1 LRVLFLQ
8 KNKKIEMY
16 INKILK
22 GIIVVVCGTTLFN
35 CAQFVPPTGGKK
47 DEVPPKL
54 LLSNPKMEQKNFKD
68 KTIYLQFD
76 ELIDVTSLRQELLI
90 IPEPESSY
98 DIKSKSNSVILKFDK
113 PFRDSTTYTFNFRK
127 GIKDLNERNEAKNLK
142 VVFSTGSFIDSLKI
156 GGNVKSLLTNQPVLE
171 ANVALY
177 IIQDSLNLKK
187 TKPDYFIKTDSSGNY
202 LFENIKNGKY
212 RIYAFMDKNNNLK
225 FDAKTE
231 AIGFLKDTLVLDK
244 NLNNININIY
254 GANNEK
260 PKNIKTLQRTD
271 DYTILF
277 DKNIK
282 TFDIKFENKKDSIPY
297 FGNGKELKF
306 YNINN
311 ISDTLKVNI
320 SVSDSSENTLNY
332 LQKIKFREQDKR
344 KKDKT
349 ERFEIQRKAKVG
361 EELEPKL
368 TYELLFP
375 SPIKEFDYSLIKII
389 SDTIK
394 EEKLE
399 KLHFTWNHYKT
410 TLTINKEVEAKREVR
425 LIIPKGTFININGD
439 SSENFLINNQIL
451 KAENY
456 GLIEGSFIEKEQTKI
471 IQLVNEK
478 YEVIA
483 EQTTKDQFLIK
494 NIKPGIYLLRIIYDE
509 NQNKYWDFGN
519 VESDILPE
527 KIRFYEEPIKIKA
540 NFEIRGLSIK

>member
-1 LRVLFLQ
+1 
-8 KNKKIEMY
+8 MY

-22 GIIVVVCGTTLFN
+22 GVIVVVCGTTLFN

-90 IPEPESSY
+90 IPEPESSF
-98 DIKSKSNSVILKFDK
+98 DIKSKSNTVILKFDK

-127 GIKDLNERNEAKNLK
+127 GVKDLNERNEAKNLK
-142 VVFSTGSFIDSLKI
+142 VVFSTGSFIDSLRI

-177 IIQDSLNLKK
+177 KIQDSLNLKR

-212 RIYAFMDKNNNLK
+212 RIYAFIDKNNNLK

-231 AIGFLKDTLVLDK
+231 AIGFIKDTLVLDK

-260 PKNIKTLQRTD
+260 PKNIKTLQRAD
-271 DYTILF
+271 DYTVLF

-282 TFDIKFENKKDSIPY
+282 TFDIKFDNKNDSIPY

-311 ISDTLKVNI
+311 LSDTLKVNI
-320 SVSDSSENTLNY
+320 SVSDSSENTLTY
-332 LQKIKFREQDKR
+332 LQKIKFREPDKR

-361 EELEPKL
+361 DELESKL
-368 TYELLFP
+368 IYELLFP
-375 SPIKEFDYSLIKII
+375 APIKDFDYSLIKII

-399 KLHFTWNHYKT
+399 KLNFTWNQYKT
-410 TLTINKEVEAKREVR
+410 NLTINKEVEAKREVK

-439 SSENFLINNQIL
+439 SSESFIVNNQIL

-494 NIKPGIYLLRIIYDE
+494 NIKPGIYLIRIIYDE
-509 NQNKYWDFGN
+509 NQNGYWDFGN
-519 VESDILPE
+519 VENDILPE
-527 KIRFYEEPIKIKA
+527 KIKFYDEPIKIKA